1 MATNNMIEARGLVK
15 TYQSGDKTIQAVKG
29 INLNIR
35 KGEIFSLLGPN
46 GAGKTTTISMISGL
60 ITPSEGDATIGGYS
74 IREKPLDAKRLL
86 GVIPQEIALY
96 LHLSARQNLEFFGK
110 MYGLRGKELSMR
122 VDEVLDFIDLNDR
135 QNDKVDD
142 FSGGMK
148 RRVNIGVGLLHRP
161 QLVYMDEP
169 TVGID
174 PQNRRRI
181 LDTVFRLR
189 DEYGMT
195 VLYTTHLMEEAQE
208 LSDRVAIIDHG
219 EIIALGTVGELTEQ
233 VGEEDRLI
241 FSLGAQSLDE
251 PILRQIETQV
261 EGVTSARYDIVNL
274 VHETETDDPI
284 IDKRSTSSVAV
295 IRSGQTREGLITVM
309 AKRGRKALPD
319 IIRIANDADI
329 DILSVEIREP
339 DLEAVFL
346 HLTGRALRD

>member
-1 MATNNMIEARGLVK
+1 MAAMLEAQGLK
-15 TYQSGDKTIQAVKG
+15 KNFKQSDGKMVNAVQG
-29 INLNIR
+29 VDLTIR

-60 ITPSEGDATIGGYS
+60 IEPSEGDATIGGHS
-74 IREKPLDAKRLL
+74 IIREPMKAKQLL

-96 LHLSARQNLEFFGK
+96 PELTARQNLTFFGR
-110 MYGLRGKELSMR
+110 MYGLGGKELQSR
-122 VDEVLDFIDLNDR
+122 ADEVLEFIDLVER
-135 QNDKVDD
+135 QHDKVQT

-174 PQNRRRI
+174 PQSRRRI

-189 DEYGMT
+189 DEYDMT
-195 VLYTTHLMEEAQE
+195 VLYTTHMMEEAQE
-208 LSDRVAIIDHG
+208 LSDRVAIMDHG
-219 EIIALGTVGELTEQ
+219 KIIAQGTQGELTQQ

-241 FSLGAQSLDE
+241 ISFGSDDIPNDL
-251 PILRQIETQV
+251 PQV
-261 EGVTSARYDIVNL
+261 IQEQVAGVTRVEIQEDNFTDTDIDNP
-274 VHETETDDPI
+274 DDVS
-284 IDKRSTSSVAV
+284 R
-295 IRSGQTREGLITVM
+295 TRDNVLTVYAQM
-309 AKRGRKALPD
+309 GRKALP
-319 IIRIANDADI
+319 RILNAIENAN
-329 DILSVEIREP
+329 LEVQSVTVREP